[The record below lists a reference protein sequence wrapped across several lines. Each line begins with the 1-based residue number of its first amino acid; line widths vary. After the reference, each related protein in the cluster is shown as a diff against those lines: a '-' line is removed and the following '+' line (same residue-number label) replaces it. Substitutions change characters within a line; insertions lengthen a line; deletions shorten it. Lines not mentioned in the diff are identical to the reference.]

1 MIEKLFKNW
10 ELDTWANVLEIVG
23 FIITIISLVVAL
35 FVNSELSKLKLSYI
49 FDTRIKGQL
58 KSLRN
63 VAGNL
68 NKLTNE
74 YDVNRNEIKTELRKC
89 TSELNDLKD
98 KLGNWERKK
107 SKRLIR
113 FIDQRLE
120 KPFEI
125 KKDDKNAFR
134 IFFKK
139 YPYRLFITTYDD
151 IWEIYGRLYEII
163 SQVENIK
170 KNKEKSL

>member
-98 KLGNWERKK
+98 KLGNWE
-107 SKRLIR
+107 
-113 FIDQRLE
+113 
-120 KPFEI
+120 
-125 KKDDKNAFR
+125 
-134 IFFKK
+134 
-139 YPYRLFITTYDD
+139 
-151 IWEIYGRLYEII
+151 
-163 SQVENIK
+163 K
-170 KNKEKSL
+170 KNLKD

>member
-23 FIITIISLVVAL
+23 FLITIISLIVAL
-35 FVNSELSKLKLSYI
+35 FVKSELSKLKLSYI
-49 FDTRIKGQL
+49 FDTRIKGHL
-58 KSLRN
+58 KSIRN

-74 YDVNRNEIKTELRKC
+74 YDANRDEIKTELRIC
-89 TSELNDLKD
+89 ISELNDLKD
-98 KLGNWERKK
+98 KLGYWEKKK
-107 SKRLIR
+107 SKRLAK
-113 FIDQRLE
+113 FIARRLN

-125 KKDDKNAFR
+125 KTKDRNAF
-134 IFFKK
+134 ITFFKK

-151 IWEIYGRLYEII
+151 VWEIYGRLYEII

-170 KNKEKSL
+170 KNKDKSL